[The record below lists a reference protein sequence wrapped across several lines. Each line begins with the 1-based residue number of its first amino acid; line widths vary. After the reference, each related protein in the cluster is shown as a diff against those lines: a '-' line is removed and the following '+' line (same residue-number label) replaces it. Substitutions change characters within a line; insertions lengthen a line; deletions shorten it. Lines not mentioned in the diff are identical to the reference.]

1 MLTGLIGLVWAV
13 YGHFTQWLS
22 VAFLKAELFL
32 TCHAAF
38 ETLSWHTVC
47 MTLQLICIKW
57 NSAQLCRISKGC
69 CHLCCPNSKLS
80 VKMNDMMFN
89 RGVTSLTSVID
100 LLLFQIS
107 SKYIYPSIH
116 PYYIYILGVARYMYS
131 YRTVTVRT
139 SRFGAWC
146 LTTNTGNSPPIPQQ
160 CNAVW

>member
-1 MLTGLIGLVWAV
+1 MTNALYVHILRTMTKWDYPWVFKDFSFLFFIFVTGYSGMLTGLIGLVWAV

-116 PYYIYILGVARYMYS
+116 PYYIYIY
-131 YRTVTVRT
+131 
-139 SRFGAWC
+139 
-146 LTTNTGNSPPIPQQ
+146 
-160 CNAVW
+160 